1 MPSRVRRHKPLM
13 TETNCSHSPIN
24 QSIKGTDNA
33 RRPRSKRQHPGEAH
47 HTHAAEG
54 RVPRPDGDWVQPC
67 LASTKAPLTPPK
79 LHRIHEYACHPATY
93 RQTPFHP
100 ETFLE
105 SQLHNVES
113 SCYEERCGDARERAL
128 LPARES
134 TNTWPVL
141 LSRNRGMAPR

>member
-1 MPSRVRRHKPLM
+1 M

-113 SCYEERCGDARERAL
+113 SCYEERCGEARRGRSSQPESQQIHGPSCYRGTGAW
-128 LPARES
+128 LPAK
-134 TNTWPVL
+134 TL
-141 LSRNRGMAPR
+141 QMACFSR